1 MLFFLTKGGAKSII
15 LLVIKERLVMSK
27 KIRANLMLLLAALI
41 WGSTFVAQTTASDTV
56 EPFTF
61 LFSRSFLG
69 FLFLIPVICL
79 FNLKT
84 NKGLANG
91 EPKATLK
98 PTKITLIAGIICG
111 VALTIASYSQQI
123 GISLMTD
130 NASGKAGFIT
140 ALYIVFTPIFGIILK
155 RKVPKII
162 ALCVPIATLGFYL
175 LCIKSDFTVE
185 IGDLLTLLC
194 AIFFSF
200 HILVIDYFME
210 KGADPVKT
218 SCIQFLAV
226 GILSLILAF
235 IFEKPDFTNIWN
247 AKLEIMYAGFL
258 SSGIAYTLQI
268 MAQKDADPTSATLLM
283 SLESVFAVLSGWIVL
298 GETLSLKELFGCLLV
313 FIAVILAQVEIPIP
327 KKKKEQKGN

>member
-1 MLFFLTKGGAKSII
+1 
-15 LLVIKERLVMSK
+15 MSK

-41 WGSTFVAQTTASDTV
+41 WGSTFVAQTTASEMV

-61 LFSRSFLG
+61 LFSRSFIG
-69 FLFLIPVICL
+69 FLFLIPVIYL

-91 EPKATLK
+91 KPKATLK
-98 PTKITLIAGIICG
+98 PSKITIIAGVFCG
-111 VALTIASYSQQI
+111 IALTIASYCQQI

-155 RKVPKII
+155 RRVPKII

-175 LCIKSDFTVE
+175 LCIKSNFTVE
-185 IGDLLTLLC
+185 IGDALTLLC

-210 KGADPVKT
+210 KGADPIKT
-218 SCIQFLAV
+218 SCIQFLVV
-226 GILSLILAF
+226 GVLSLILAF
-235 IFEKPDFTNIWN
+235 IFETPNFTAIWN
-247 AKLEIMYAGFL
+247 AKIEIMYAGFL

-268 MAQKDADPTSATLLM
+268 LAQKDADPTSATLLM
-283 SLESVFAVLSGWIVL
+283 SLESVFAVLAGWLVL
-298 GETLSLKELFGCLLV
+298 QESLSLKELFGCLLV
-313 FIAVILAQVEIPIP
+313 FIAVILAQIELPIP
-327 KKKKEQKGN
+327 KKKKEQKGS

>member
-1 MLFFLTKGGAKSII
+1 
-15 LLVIKERLVMSK
+15 MSK

-41 WGSTFVAQTTASDTV
+41 WGSTFVAQTTASGTV

-84 NKGLANG
+84 NKGLPSGA
-91 EPKATLK
+91 PKATLK
-98 PTKITLIAGIICG
+98 PTKITVIAGVFCG

-155 RKVPKII
+155 RRVPKII

-175 LCIKSDFTVE
+175 LCIKNNFTVE
-185 IGDLLTLLC
+185 IGDALTLLC

-210 KGADPVKT
+210 KGADPIKT
-218 SCIQFLAV
+218 SCIQFLVV

-235 IFEKPDFTNIWN
+235 IFETPNFTSIWN
-247 AKLEIMYAGFL
+247 AKIEIMYAGFL

-268 MAQKDADPTSATLLM
+268 LAQKDADPTSATLLM
-283 SLESVFAVLSGWIVL
+283 SLESVFAVLAGWLVL
-298 GETLSLKELFGCLLV
+298 GELLSLKEFFGCVLV
-313 FIAVILAQVEIPIP
+313 FIAVILAQIELPLP
-327 KKKKEQKGN
+327 KKKTE